1 MMTCRARTL
10 DLFCLLYK
18 PMGCTTAMLYGAE
31 KNKGHYGAFEASYHS
46 SEGAEHFKL
55 IIHMPCVW
63 QKDYADLTD
72 IKH

>member
-1 MMTCRARTL
+1 
-10 DLFCLLYK
+10 
-18 PMGCTTAMLYGAE
+18 MGRTTAMLYGTE